1 MQVGFISLTVAI
13 LVILEAVIYR
23 FFGRKKITYSRE
35 YEPQTAFEGEKIVMT
50 EKIANAKLLPMPWV
64 RVESMLSPHL
74 HYLAY
79 EKDGE
84 TGKKKQVYGEHNS
97 VFSIGP
103 YSTVI
108 RKYTMLCEKRGYYA
122 LRAVNLTCQDI
133 FGIGEPQSAE
143 AEINAAVTVY
153 PRIADFTELG
163 DISKSMMGD
172 VVVRRWIAEDP
183 FMIRG
188 TRDYTTSD
196 PQSKINWKASA
207 RTGSFVVNENDPTAD
222 IKLYILFNV
231 QADRWFRT
239 DVDPDCIE
247 AGVSKAAALLQFA
260 AEHGITAAFASNSVD
275 SPLVEN
281 RTGFGNGSGH
291 LGELF
296 RQLACLSRESKVN
309 FGRFLTE
316 ETGRGLTDCGILVM
330 TAFWDDE
337 IAEGVE
343 NLRQEGNLVEV
354 MMLDRTP
361 GTFASEKEA

>member
-1 MQVGFISLTVAI
+1 MQIGFISLTAAV

-23 FFGRKKITYSRE
+23 FFGRKKITYTRE
-35 YEPQTAFEGEKIVMT
+35 YEPHTVFEGEKIVMT

-74 HYLAY
+74 RYLAY
-79 EKDGE
+79 EKNGE
-84 TGKKKQVYGEHNS
+84 TGKKEQVYGEHNS

-103 YSTVI
+103 YSTVT

-122 LRAVNLTCQDI
+122 LRAVNLTSQDI

-153 PRIADFTELG
+153 PRIADMDELG

-188 TRDYTTSD
+188 TRDYTTGD

-207 RTGSFVVNENDPTAD
+207 RVGSFVVNELDATAD
-222 IKLYILFNV
+222 IRLLILFNV
-231 QADRWFRT
+231 QADPYFRT

-247 AGVSKAAALLQFA
+247 SGVSRAAALLQFA
-260 AEHGITAAFASNSVD
+260 AEHGITASFASNSVD
-275 SPLVEN
+275 SPLGEN

-291 LGELF
+291 LGEEF
-296 RQLACLSRESKVN
+296 TQLACLSRESKVN
-309 FGRFLTE
+309 FGRFLSDE
-316 ETGRGLTDCGILVM
+316 AHRGISDCGILLM
-330 TAFWDDE
+330 TAYWDDE

-343 NLRQEGNLVEV
+343 ELRRDSNLVEI
-354 MMLDRTP
+354 MMMDRTP
-361 GTFASEKEA
+361 GIFASKKEA